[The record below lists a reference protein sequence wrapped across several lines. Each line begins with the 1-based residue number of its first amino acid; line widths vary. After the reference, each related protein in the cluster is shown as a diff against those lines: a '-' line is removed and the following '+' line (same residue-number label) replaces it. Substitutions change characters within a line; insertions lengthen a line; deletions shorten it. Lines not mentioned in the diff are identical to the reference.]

1 MASDGTRSGEA
12 CPRWYALRVRGGHE
26 RRVERFLKD
35 AGFETFVPSYST
47 PSQWSDRVQN
57 IERPLFPG
65 YVFAELALANG
76 QAIPQLVTVLRIPS
90 VYQILPTNLAPEAI
104 PDAEIAAVRAAL
116 AAKVPLFACDF
127 EPGQRVTVERGP
139 LKWTEGV
146 VSRRNGVTRLVISM
160 TLLAR
165 SVFVHLD
172 AADVAPETA
181 KRTNET
187 HNSGN

>member
-12 CPRWYALRVRGGHE
+12 CPRWYAVRVRGGHE
-26 RRVERFLKD
+26 KRVERRLAD
-35 AGFETFVPSYST
+35 EGFGAFAPSYSA

-76 QAIPQLVTVLRIPS
+76 HAIPQLVSVLRIPS
-90 VYQILPTNLAPEAI
+90 VYQVLPTNLAPESI
-104 PDAEIAAVRAAL
+104 PDSEIAAVRLAL
-116 AAKVPLFACDF
+116 AAKVPLFACDY
-127 EPGQRVTVERGP
+127 EAGQRVKVERGP
-139 LKWTEGV
+139 LKGTEGV

-172 AADVAPETA
+172 ASDVSPE
-181 KRTNET
+181 ET
-187 HNSGN
+187 KKL